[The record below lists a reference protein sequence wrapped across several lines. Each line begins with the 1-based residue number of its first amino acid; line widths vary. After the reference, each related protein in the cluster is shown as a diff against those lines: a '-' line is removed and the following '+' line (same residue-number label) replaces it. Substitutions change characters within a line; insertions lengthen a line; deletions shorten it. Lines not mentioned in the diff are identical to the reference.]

1 MLPKDLELKGAFIS
15 SDSNDHEKRQRQS
28 TKAVHTPSPCI
39 KNVVTIPI
47 PTSLDTLPTNLLK
60 VTNHHPSETESD
72 IHAPEPS
79 NPSGPPSP
87 EPENIPIPATPLEEI
102 ELIDW
107 WHSDEQWSTPYD
119 NHPEDYHSS
128 VSSAPSD
135 YFDYYQAERD
145 DEEFREANERFVR
158 NELSR
163 IAYEHIRNLSNPL
176 LLRRPPL

>member
-1 MLPKDLELKGAFIS
+1 MSEQGHSDYDFDDEDYAGNYYYS
-15 SDSNDHEKRQRQS
+15 SDESSQGDE
-28 TKAVHTPSPCI
+28 PP
-39 KNVVTIPI
+39 
-47 PTSLDTLPTNLLK
+47 
-60 VTNHHPSETESD
+60 PSETESE
-72 IHAPEPS
+72 IHAPEPA
-79 NPSGPPSP
+79 NPYGPPSP

-145 DEEFREANERFVR
+145 DEEFREANEQFVR

-163 IAYEHIRNLSNPL
+163 IAYERIRNLSNSL
-176 LLRRPPL
+176 LLRHPPLDPALSLTSPSSLPEDRS